1 MVAAVGVEQPGPH
14 RHAQQRIA
22 AAVSAVPICA
32 AEVPAAATVWLP
44 HVVDV
49 YEPLPGQ
56 ACLTASAVLAHQHR
70 VDVHAFAQLRLAQQH
85 GPGAVR
91 PQRHFSIGRNV
102 HHPAVLVPHA
112 VDALRQKI
120 LCCKVR
126 GLLHRHAARIPS
138 AAAARRIVLRYTSS
152 IYRARALHPGLAV
165 RVPSISASS
174 LRA

>member
-1 MVAAVGVEQPGPH
+1 MVAAVGVEQPSPH

-70 VDVHAFAQLRLAQQH
+70 VDVHAFAQLRPR
-85 GPGAVR
+85 PGYR
-91 PQRHFSIGRNV
+91 W
-102 HHPAVLVPHA
+102 
-112 VDALRQKI
+112 
-120 LCCKVR
+120 
-126 GLLHRHAARIPS
+126 LLNTHKGTAKGKAAS
-138 AAAARRIVLRYTSS
+138 
-152 IYRARALHPGLAV
+152 
-165 RVPSISASS
+165 
-174 LRA
+174 